1 MGGGNPIKAILKPI
15 KKLIKGI
22 VKVVKGVIGFIG
34 DVVGFILNPFGTF
47 DTPNLGSANA
57 DQIASG
63 VTVTKSG
70 TNVALPIV
78 YGFRR
83 VGGIITYA
91 ETASTKNQYLYAVYA
106 ICEGE
111 IQGIKRILVDD
122 TSLPLPTGAGGF
134 YNHQGIVDVTEGKY
148 KDRIKLQVFNGL
160 ETQSQSSLA
169 NEAGNWGNKSR
180 TSPGVAYVVMRFY
193 WKEIKTQED
202 SDNNPF
208 GGGIP
213 TVMFDLCGKKVYDIR
228 NHNTGT
234 PIIAYS
240 GSPKGYSFNPAS
252 CLLDYMMN
260 PRYGAGISHDLIDGD
275 SFKVAANKF
284 EQSITY
290 NSEFTGR
297 ALTMNAVVDTNQ
309 KVLDNM
315 KILLSGCRSLMP
327 YSQGQYKLKVEDG
340 GNATDITS
348 SSINVAYDVDKNVVI
363 GGITMDGERKKTKFN
378 EVIVNFI
385 DPDREFT
392 NQQAVYNVSS
402 DRTTDNNEDLRSEFT
417 FHTITCKPMAW
428 EFARMIYNKSRTQR
442 TVSFNATQEL
452 LDVEIG
458 DIIRVTDS
466 VLALTNQTF
475 RVVGLQLN
483 PDLTVTVSAAEHD
496 ADNYP
501 FTAGV
506 GQVEIP
512 PQLFRPDEL
521 NKRPRLNNTTLVPI
535 GILPPNDPDNP
546 TDSAGEP
553 IVDSAN
559 QPAPVDPPPEE
570 NPLPPP
576 PEFDGRVTDF
586 HSVTDAVNSPVFTQ
600 GPNIPITDIDG
611 TKLFLRNNTTKTN
624 ADIPNNIMA
633 QLPAPRHFLEFS
645 STSGLCKVP
654 DSLLKSNG
662 YAQDWV
668 QDPANPTTHPFTTS
682 TGQQR
687 FVSGNPIGG
696 NHYYYLV
703 NAEGIAKG
711 RDRHLSLSINVN
723 APLDPSFYAIDITL
737 YGDATSLHNQSLVRK
752 YFNHPTFNVYF
763 DTSQGLGGA
772 AQELEWRWIK
782 KTNSGEVIFK
792 DGSDLGAD
800 YTYFSYRQNRN
811 ITGRGIEAYLNSLI
825 ADPISLVTPPG
836 QTITGSVGDNTTTKH
851 NLGA

>member
-57 DQIASG
+57 DQVASG

-70 TNVALPIV
+70 TNVALPVV

-122 TSLPLPTGAGGF
+122 TPLPLPTGAGGF

-180 TSPGVAYVVMRFY
+180 TSPGVAYVVMRFF

-260 PRYGAGISHDLIDGD
+260 SRYGAGISHDLIDGD
-275 SFKVAANKF
+275 SFRIAANKF
-284 EQSITY
+284 EQVINY
-290 NSEFTGR
+290 NNDFTGR

-348 SSINVAYDVDKNVVI
+348 SVIDVAYDVDKNVVI

-402 DRTTDNNEDLRSEFT
+402 DKTTDNNEDLRSEFT

-442 TVSFNATQEL
+442 TISFNATQEL

-466 VLALTNQTF
+466 VLALTNTTF

-559 QPAPVDPPPEE
+559 QPAPGDPPDEP
-570 NPLPPP
+570 NPLPDP
-576 PEFDGRVTDF
+576 PEFIGNVTEF
-586 HSVTDAVNSPVFTQ
+586 HSPTDMVNSPLFNAVTKYA
-600 GPNIPITDIDG
+600 DID
-611 TKLFLRNNTTKTN
+611 TTKAFLKANTSLLN
-624 ADIPNNIMA
+624 PDIPNVFQQAGN
-633 QLPAPRHFLEFS
+633 QHYVLPISNA
-645 STSGLCKVP
+645 GLCQVP
-654 DSLLKSNG
+654 ADLLAANG
-662 YAQDWV
+662 YFRNWV
-668 QDPANPTTHPFTTS
+668 EDPNNPTLFPFDTS
-682 TGQQR
+682 AGRQQHITP
-687 FVSGNPIGG
+687 NPIGG
-696 NHYYYLV
+696 NFYFYLV
-703 NAEGIAKG
+703 NAGQIARG
-711 RDRHLSLSINVN
+711 NDRHIRISTNIN
-723 APLDPSFYAIDITL
+723 APLDPSFYAIELTL
-737 YGDATSLHNQSLVRK
+737 YGDNTCLHDVSTFYK
-752 YFNHPTFNVYF
+752 YFTGPGYNLYF
-763 DTSQGLGGA
+763 DTSQGLGGP
-772 AQELEWRWIK
+772 AQELQWSWVK
-782 KTNSGEVIFK
+782 KTNSGDVFFK

-800 YTYFSYRQNRN
+800 YTYFSYRQGKN
-811 ITGRGIEAYLNSLI
+811 ITGRGIEAYLNSLLQNPL
-825 ADPISLVTPPG
+825 ALVTPAG
-836 QTITGSVGDNTTTKH
+836 QTIQGSVGDNTTTKH
-851 NLGA
+851 DLGA